1 MTEVK
6 AGQWFVVHTLS
17 GHEQRVKDTIE
28 KRIVAGECRGV
39 YEVLVPIEKISEVKQ
54 GRKTTSA
61 RKYYPGYVL
70 VRMDLY
76 KDGGKIDE
84 EAWYFVRQTQ
94 GVIGFIGSGNKPI
107 PLSPE
112 EERDM
117 MGQIRDGEDKV
128 MPKIE
133 FEVGETVKIRDGA
146 FENFEGNIEEIDRE
160 RGKLKILVSI
170 FGRSTP
176 VELEYWQVER
186 EA

>member
-1 MTEVK
+1 MTDVK

-28 KRIVAGECRGV
+28 KKLAAGDVRGV
-39 YEVLVPIEKISEVKQ
+39 YEVLVPLEKISEVKQ
-54 GRKTTSA
+54 GRKTTSS

-70 VRMDLY
+70 VRMDLR
-76 KDGGKIDE
+76 KDGKLDE
-84 EAWYFVRQTQ
+84 EAWYFIRHTQ
-94 GVIGFIGSGNKPI
+94 GVIGFIGSGNDPI

-112 EERDM
+112 EERDI
-117 MGQIRDGEDKV
+117 MGQIKDGEDKII
-128 MPKIE
+128 PKIE

-146 FENFEGNIEEIDRE
+146 FENFEGGIEEIDRE